1 MKKLMLANVA
11 LLAVLGMLG
20 WQLRQVWI
28 EARAK
33 EQSVLATKIAPAKVQ
48 PPPPQPTVAPM
59 TASTYKD
66 VAMKMLFSSD
76 RNPTVILDP
85 VVPPKPKPV
94 PAFPAAHGVMMFGDL
109 PPTVILS
116 KKGSADQK
124 AYQAGEKIGDFL
136 IAAISNDEVVFEWDG
151 KQFPKK
157 IDDLIE
163 TTPTPPPA
171 APASQS
177 GPSNGSTPATTAL
190 GSAPDK
196 NALAPSKTGPG
207 KSMGSDMKPCQEGDT
222 TPPGP
227 AADGMNK

>member
-1 MKKLMLANVA
+1 
-11 LLAVLGMLG
+11 
-20 WQLRQVWI
+20 
-28 EARAK
+28 
-33 EQSVLATKIAPAKVQ
+33 
-48 PPPPQPTVAPM
+48 M
-59 TASTYKD
+59 TASAYKE
-66 VAMKMLFSSD
+66 VAMKMLFSAD

-85 VVPPKPKPV
+85 VIPPKPKPV

-136 IAAISNDEVVFEWDG
+136 IATISNDEVVFEWDG

-163 TTPTPPPA
+163 TSAPPPPA
-171 APASQS
+171 APASQA
-177 GPSNGSTPATTAL
+177 GPANGATPANTAL

-207 KSMGSDMKPCQEGDT
+207 KSMGSDLKACQEGDT
-222 TPPGP
+222 AP
-227 AADGMNK
+227 AGTVADGMKKVVSETPFGKVCRWEKQ